1 MQVNIRTALGLVKAR
16 LNRLAS
22 DATLDTYF
30 VQRIEAAE
38 AELESTGISLTD
50 SADDGFDDSDV
61 TVESGKKGF
70 KLPAIFDNPKV
81 KWAAIA
87 LLAAFVLWL
96 IFSGVLW
103 AIIKFVVKLIIGL
116 ILLAVVIYIVYEW
129 IL

>member
-50 SADDGFDDSDV
+50 SADDMMLVVDYTVWQYQNRDSAGTMPEWLRLRRRDRWLKQHKLNG
-61 TVESGKKGF
+61 EASG
-70 KLPAIFDNPKV
+70 
-81 KWAAIA
+81 
-87 LLAAFVLWL
+87 
-96 IFSGVLW
+96 
-103 AIIKFVVKLIIGL
+103 
-116 ILLAVVIYIVYEW
+116 
-129 IL
+129 